1 MTDWSIEQARQTYN
15 IAHWSEGYFDINQ
28 AGQVLVQPRPQ
39 QNHSI
44 NLARLVEEIKE
55 LHLSLPV
62 LVRFIDILHD
72 RVDTLYNSFM
82 DAIREHDYGGGYTA
96 IYPIKVNQQH
106 SVVREIVKHGAER
119 VGLEAGSKPELMAV
133 LGVARPGSTIICN
146 GYKDREYIRLAL
158 IGQQL
163 GYRVFIVIEKHS
175 ELELVLAQAADL
187 GVTPSLGVRMRL
199 ASIGAGKW
207 QNTGGEKSK
216 FGLSAAQLLELIA
229 QLRKQGLLDAL
240 RMLHFHLGSQ
250 LVNIRDIQR
259 GMQECA
265 RLYAELH
272 TLGIKVDAVD
282 VGGGLGIDYEGTRS
296 RNPCSINYSVQ
307 EYAQNIVQTL
317 TEICNQHNLPH
328 PHILSES
335 GRALTAHHA
344 ILITN
349 IIDQEKV
356 PNEFDLT
363 APAEMSPRVMHDLWS
378 AYGRLQETG
387 SSNLAVEVWHD
398 TLHWLQEAQDM
409 FNRGRLT
416 LHQRAEVETVYF
428 AICREIQ
435 KLLMKSQR
443 LHHEIL
449 ERVNEKLAD
458 KYFVNFSLFQS
469 IPDVWAI
476 DQIFPVM
483 PLQRLNEQPLR
494 RVVLEDI
501 TCDSDGRIDDYV
513 DSEGIETSLPLH
525 SLQAG
530 EDYLLGIFLV
540 GAYQE
545 ILGDMHNLFGDTD
558 SINVV
563 LKQDGTY
570 QCKLPLQGDTVD
582 SVLRY
587 VHFNPDELLEQYRS
601 KLDQAELNGM
611 QRQQYWNELSA
622 GLHGYTYLEE

>member
-1 MTDWSIEQARQTYN
+1 MMNWTIEKARQTYN
-15 IAHWSEGYFDINQ
+15 VAHWSEGYFDINA
-28 AGQVLVQPRPQ
+28 AGQLEACPRPQ
-39 QNHSI
+39 QDQRI
-44 NLARLVEEIKE
+44 NLANLVADLKE

-62 LVRFIDILHD
+62 LVRFTDILHD
-72 RVDTLYNSFM
+72 RVDTLCNSFVTAM
-82 DAIREHDYGGGYTA
+82 QECGYQGGYTA

-106 SVVREIVKHGAER
+106 SVVQEIIKHGNER

-133 LGVARPGSTIICN
+133 LGAARPGSPIVCN

-163 GYRVFIVIEKHS
+163 GHRVFIVIEKRS
-175 ELELVLAQAADL
+175 ELELVLQQAADL
-187 GVTPSLGVRMRL
+187 GVKPCLGLRMRL

-216 FGLSAAQLLELIA
+216 FGLSAAQVLWLIER
-229 QLRKQGLLDAL
+229 LRDAGMLDAL

-265 RLYAELH
+265 RVYAELH
-272 TLGIKVDAVD
+272 ALGVAIDTVD

-307 EYAQNIVQTL
+307 GYANNIVRAL
-317 TEICNQHNLPH
+317 HDICTAHDLPH

-349 IIDQEKV
+349 IIDTEQV
-356 PNEFDLT
+356 PESLDVSQPE
-363 APAEMSPRVMHDLWS
+363 ADSPRILHDLWEGYAQLRDATS
-378 AYGRLQETG
+378 GHA
-387 SSNLAVEVWHD
+387 AIEVWHD
-398 TLHWLQEAQDM
+398 TVHWLQEAQNLFSHGM
-409 FNRGRLT
+409 LT
-416 LHQRAEVETVYF
+416 LAQRAEAEAIYF
-428 AICREIQ
+428 AICRKVQ
-435 KLLMKSQR
+435 ALLMQSQR
-443 LHHEIL
+443 AHHEVL

-458 KYFVNFSLFQS
+458 KYFINFSLFQS

-483 PLQRLNEQPLR
+483 PLQRLNEPPLR
-494 RVVLEDI
+494 RAVLEDI

-513 DSEGIETSLPLH
+513 DSEGIETSLPVH
-525 SLQAG
+525 AIKSG

-558 SINVV
+558 SINVT
-563 LKQDGTY
+563 LKDDGGY
-570 QCKLPLQGDTVD
+570 QYSQPLQGDTVD

-587 VHFNPDELLEQYRS
+587 VHFNPDDLLEQYRA
-601 KLDQAELNGM
+601 KLEQAGLSDT
-611 QRQQYWNELSA
+611 QQQQYWDELGA
-622 GLHGYTYLEE
+622 GLHGYTYLED